1 MCFFRRVDI
10 RKAGM
15 ICIAGMV
22 ALSMAA
28 CRTDNNL
35 IVVENEEKRVVELF
49 SPMEK
54 SEAYVENTA
63 RSAADK
69 TVMLAEEKLDVSVG
83 YVTYTAEDY
92 QDKTYD
98 DVTLDRA
105 RNDMD
110 DIYLLNPDTL
120 RVLGEEGKLK
130 DLSGLECVKNL
141 REVVIAANM
150 IDGKLVGIP
159 QEVVAYGLFINKD
172 MFDQYGLA
180 LPETPE
186 DFLEC
191 CRVFKENG
199 IETPV
204 GANRWWL
211 ETFVLAQAYA
221 DLYNGGN
228 TEAEI
233 AALNS
238 GESKYSDYMRPG
250 FEFLQEMIDKGICAI
265 ILSPVDWEKITPS
278 LQALKEAGVR
288 IINVDTQV
296 REMDYV
302 DAYIG
307 SDNYSAGYICGE
319 DLIEK
324 CPEGGKIAILECPT
338 QNSIN
343 DRITGFEEA
352 IAKAAKGFEVVA
364 RADTTGEFERA
375 LEESEKMLKEHPDIV
390 AIMCGNDQI
399 AVGATTSVNVARAK
413 EVLIYGVDGSPDIKK
428 ELQKQDTQIAGTA
441 AQSPIH
447 MGKNAAEIA
456 DCILTGQ
463 KFEKETYEEVFMINK
478 DNVGMYGVDGWQ

>member
-1 MCFFRRVDI
+1 MKKRVI
-10 RKAGM
+10 AVM
-15 ICIAGMV
+15 AVILICILGM
-22 ALSMAA
+22 SG
-28 CRTDNNL
+28 C
-35 IVVENEEKRVVELF
+35 K
-49 SPMEK
+49 K
-54 SEAYVENTA
+54 H
-63 RSAADK
+63 
-69 TVMLAEEKLDVSVG
+69 VG
-83 YVTYTAEDY
+83 
-92 QDKTYD
+92 
-98 DVTLDRA
+98 
-105 RNDMD
+105 
-110 DIYLLNPDTL
+110 
-120 RVLGEEGKLK
+120 
-130 DLSGLECVKNL
+130 
-141 REVVIAANM
+141 
-150 IDGKLVGIP
+150 
-159 QEVVAYGLFINKD
+159 
-172 MFDQYGLA
+172 
-180 LPETPE
+180 TPE
-186 DFLEC
+186 D
-191 CRVFKENG
+191 N
-199 IETPV
+199 
-204 GANRWWL
+204 
-211 ETFVLAQAYA
+211 
-221 DLYNGGN
+221 
-228 TEAEI
+228 
-233 AALNS
+233 AAS
-238 GESKYSDYMRPG
+238 GEETEESETGSQEKKLIGFSVIDMKNPYFITLENAAREVIEKKGYEFIAEDPG
-250 FEFLQEMIDKGICAI
+250 TDPTQQAVQIQEMIDKGICAI

-375 LEESEKMLKEHPDIV
+375 LEESEKMLKERPDIV

>member
-1 MCFFRRVDI
+1 MKKRVI
-10 RKAGM
+10 AVM
-15 ICIAGMV
+15 AVILICILGM
-22 ALSMAA
+22 SG
-28 CRTDNNL
+28 C
-35 IVVENEEKRVVELF
+35 K
-49 SPMEK
+49 K
-54 SEAYVENTA
+54 H
-63 RSAADK
+63 
-69 TVMLAEEKLDVSVG
+69 VG
-83 YVTYTAEDY
+83 
-92 QDKTYD
+92 
-98 DVTLDRA
+98 
-105 RNDMD
+105 
-110 DIYLLNPDTL
+110 
-120 RVLGEEGKLK
+120 
-130 DLSGLECVKNL
+130 
-141 REVVIAANM
+141 
-150 IDGKLVGIP
+150 
-159 QEVVAYGLFINKD
+159 
-172 MFDQYGLA
+172 
-180 LPETPE
+180 TPE
-186 DFLEC
+186 D
-191 CRVFKENG
+191 N
-199 IETPV
+199 
-204 GANRWWL
+204 
-211 ETFVLAQAYA
+211 
-221 DLYNGGN
+221 
-228 TEAEI
+228 
-233 AALNS
+233 AAS
-238 GESKYSDYMRPG
+238 GEETEESETGSQEKKLIGFSVIDMKNPYFITLENAAREVIEKKGYEFIAEVPG
-250 FEFLQEMIDKGICAI
+250 TDPTQQAVQIQEMIDKGICAI